1 MTVYVDTS
9 VVVRVLLR
17 EPNPVQIWGQWN
29 KAYSSALW
37 RVEALRTADRL
48 RLTHGPT
55 VGVRAL
61 ASSAGVYHWNLA
73 GRVETLSV
81 GRAVVLKP
89 RESNVDSYPKNKR
102 SMSDVCG
109 VADPVS
115 V

>member
-1 MTVYVDTS
+1 M
-9 VVVRVLLR
+9 
-17 EPNPVQIWGQWN
+17 I
-29 KAYSSALW
+29 
-37 RVEALRTADRL
+37 
-48 RLTHGPT
+48 
-55 VGVRAL
+55 
-61 ASSAGVYHWNLA
+61 YHWNLA

-81 GRAVVLKP
+81 DRAVVLKP